1 MKNRR
6 TSVTVPLSQSLRLGR
21 RDAHAT
27 LRDSLWDTRGTA
39 ETITFPLL
47 HLRRDRQRDG
57 GGTRIAAECPT
68 GSHRLGQS
76 GTVEK

>member
-6 TSVTVPLSQSLRLGR
+6 TSVTVPLSQSLRLGQ
-21 RDAHAT
+21 RDALAT
-27 LRDSLWDTRGTA
+27 LRDNLWDTRGTA

-47 HLRRDRQRDG
+47 YLRWDRQRDG
-57 GGTRIAAECPT
+57 GGTRIARECPA

-76 GTVEK
+76 GAVEK